1 MEWLLYGLTL
11 LAAPLVPG
19 WINKVKAAMA
29 GRRGPPLL
37 QLYRD
42 VWKLARKETVETTE
56 LSVVGR
62 WAPVV
67 LAATGVVALAVLPI
81 GNRSVIAFPGDF
93 IALVYVLVLGRLLL
107 VLAALDTG
115 SSFQGMG
122 ASRELLIAALAE
134 PAFLLGLTVLVIGTH
149 ELTLSGIFTNSLPYV
164 DTAAIPALI
173 LAGVVFLLV
182 ALAENARIPFDDPNT
197 HLELTMIHEVMVL
210 DYSGVQLALVLYGGA
225 LKLVLFC
232 GLLGRLILP
241 LPVGGDAA
249 NAASAALGILL
260 VATLIGLVE
269 SLTARIRMMRISHML
284 GTATAFA
291 VLALLLT
298 LS

>member
-210 DYSGVQLALVLYGGA
+210 DYSGLQLALVLYGGA